1 MAAPVKR
8 NLPERPPR
16 ARGLVRF
23 PGSTFLRGRA
33 AEYSLEMRD
42 ADEIKKQVSAVRDR
56 GKELSGFWI
65 GEGAAMGS
73 ALEWVLEKRE
83 TSPPGELGRAGG
95 ESEKIAANLTK
106 LVEKAMA
113 AGPRPVRAKPQPG
126 KKRS

>member
-56 GKELSGFWI
+56 VKELSGFWI
-65 GEGAAMGS
+65 GDGAAMVY
-73 ALEWVLEKRE
+73 AMELVLEKRE
-83 TSPPGELGRAGG
+83 AWPAREVARGG
-95 ESEKIAANLTK
+95 GQSE
-106 LVEKAMA
+106 
-113 AGPRPVRAKPQPG
+113 
-126 KKRS
+126 